1 MKLHGIIPPV
11 ITPLKDRDVI
21 DVAGLERL
29 VEHML
34 DGGVHGLFVLGSTG
48 EAPSLSY
55 ETRHGMIDRVCKQ
68 VKQRVPV
75 VVGITDT
82 SITESL
88 ALASHAAD
96 AGADAVVAA
105 PPFYFPSDP
114 PELLEYFQ
122 HLNADVALPLI
133 LYNMPGLTKVNITID
148 TVEKLMVE
156 PNIVGIKDS
165 SCNMMYYQKLLK
177 LASKRE
183 DWFTLIGPEEL
194 LCESVMQ
201 GGNGGVNGGANL
213 APKLYVDAYDA
224 VVNKQYDQALA
235 LQKKILQLG
244 DALYGVGKH
253 VSSCVKGIKCSLA
266 MLGICEDYMADPLH
280 KFRDEQRQVIMDR
293 LNILAQDDVLD
304 MNCYPQKTTG

>member
-1 MKLHGIIPPV
+1 
-11 ITPLKDRDVI
+11 
-21 DVAGLERL
+21 
-29 VEHML
+29 
-34 DGGVHGLFVLGSTG
+34 VHGLFVLGSSG

-55 ETRHGMIDRVCKQ
+55 ATRRELITRVCEQ
-68 VKQRVPV
+68 VNHRVPV

-88 ALASHAAD
+88 TLANHAAD

-105 PPFYFPSDP
+105 PPFYFPADP
-114 PELLEYFQ
+114 PELLEYYQ
-122 HLNADVALPLI
+122 HLNADLSLPLI

-148 TVEKLMVE
+148 TVEKLMAE

-177 LASKRE
+177 LAPKR
-183 DWFTLIGPEEL
+183 DGWFTLIGPEEL

-213 APKLYVDAYDA
+213 APRLYVETYQA
-224 VVNKQYDQALA
+224 VIDQQFDKALVI
-235 LQKKILQLG
+235 QKKILQLG

-253 VSSCVKGIKCSLA
+253 VSSCVKGIKCALSL
-266 MLGICEDYMADPLH
+266 LGICDDYMADPLH
-280 KFRDEQRQVIMDR
+280 RFREAERKVVMQQIDT
-293 LNILAQDDVLD
+293 LAQADVLD
-304 MNCYPQKTTG
+304 LSQYPNKFMG

>member
-11 ITPLKDRDVI
+11 ITPLNDRDVL
-21 DVAGLERL
+21 DVAGLQRL

-34 DGGVHGLFVLGSTG
+34 AGGVHGLFVLGSSG

-55 ETRHGMIDRVCKQ
+55 ATRRELITRVCEQ
-68 VKQRVPV
+68 VNHRVPV

-88 ALASHAAD
+88 TLANHAAD

-105 PPFYFPSDP
+105 PPFYFPADP
-114 PELLEYFQ
+114 PELLEYYQ
-122 HLNADVALPLI
+122 HLNADLSLPLI

-148 TVEKLMVE
+148 TVEKLMAE

-177 LASKRE
+177 LAPKR
-183 DWFTLIGPEEL
+183 DGWFTLIGPEEL

-213 APKLYVDAYDA
+213 APRLYVETYQA
-224 VVNKQYDQALA
+224 VIDQQFDKALVI
-235 LQKKILQLG
+235 QKKILQLG

-253 VSSCVKGIKCSLA
+253 VSSCVKGIKCALSL
-266 MLGICEDYMADPLH
+266 LGICDDYMADPLH
-280 KFRDEQRQVIMDR
+280 RFREAERKVVMQQIDT
-293 LNILAQDDVLD
+293 LAQADVLD
-304 MNCYPQKTTG
+304 LSQYPNKFMG

>member
-11 ITPLKDRDVI
+11 ITPLNDRDVL
-21 DVAGLERL
+21 DVAGLQRL

-34 DGGVHGLFVLGSTG
+34 AGGVHGLFVLGSSG

-55 ETRHGMIDRVCKQ
+55 ATRRELITRVCEQ
-68 VKQRVPV
+68 VNHRVPV

-88 ALASHAAD
+88 TLANHAAD

-105 PPFYFPSDP
+105 PPFYFPADP
-114 PELLEYFQ
+114 PELLEYYQ
-122 HLNADVALPLI
+122 HLNADLSLPLI

-148 TVEKLMVE
+148 TVEKLMAE

-177 LASKRE
+177 LAPKR
-183 DWFTLIGPEEL
+183 DGWFTLIGPEEL

-213 APKLYVDAYDA
+213 APRLYVETYQA
-224 VVNKQYDQALA
+224 VIDQQFDKALVI
-235 LQKKILQLG
+235 QKKILQLG

-253 VSSCVKGIKCSLA
+253 VSSCVKGIKCALSL
-266 MLGICEDYMADPLH
+266 LGICDDYMADPLH
-280 KFRDEQRQVIMDR
+280 RFREAERKVVMQQIDT
-293 LNILAQDDVLD
+293 LAQADVLD
-304 MNCYPQKTTG
+304 LSQYPNNFMG

>member
-1 MKLHGIIPPV
+1 MKLQGIVPPI
-11 ITPLKDRDVI
+11 ITPLKDRDVL
-21 DVAGLERL
+21 DVDGLEKL

-34 DGGVHGLFVLGSTG
+34 GGGVHGIFVLGSTG

-55 ETRHGMIDRVCKQ
+55 AVRREMITRVCRQ
-68 VKQRVPV
+68 AGDRVPV
-75 VVGITDT
+75 VVGVTDT

-88 ALASHAAD
+88 VLAGHAAD
-96 AGADAVVAA
+96 SGADAIVAA

-122 HLNADVALPLI
+122 HLNSDSPLPLI
-133 LYNMPGLTKVNITID
+133 LYNMPGLTKVNMTVD

-177 LASKRE
+177 LAPKRE
-183 DWFTLIGPEEL
+183 GWFTLIGPEEL

-201 GGNGGVNGGANL
+201 GGHGGVNGGANL
-213 APKLYVDAYDA
+213 APKLYVDTYNA
-224 VVNKQYDQALA
+224 VINQQFDRALA
-235 LQKKILQLG
+235 IQKQILQLG

-253 VSSCVKGIKCSLA
+253 VSSCVKGIKCALSV
-266 MLGICEDYMADPLH
+266 LGICDDYMADPLH
-280 KFRDEQRQVIMDR
+280 RFREPERKVIIEHLQKLVADG
-293 LNILAQDDVLD
+293 VLD
-304 MNCYPQKTTG
+304 LSLFTDHTLG